1 MNDKFNKL
9 KTIFIMIS
17 AREGNI
23 VFLKLSKNENLNDLQ
38 NLIETYE
45 IKSGFLEG
53 FGEFKIVETESGI
66 IEVKKAIIFG
76 IISELRKKPY
86 IELYCYSNEVSK
98 INNFVAEEFIIIIRK
113 FDDIELKSRLNE
125 KGNLELSIG
134 EETTDK

>member
-1 MNDKFNKL
+1 
-9 KTIFIMIS
+9 MIS